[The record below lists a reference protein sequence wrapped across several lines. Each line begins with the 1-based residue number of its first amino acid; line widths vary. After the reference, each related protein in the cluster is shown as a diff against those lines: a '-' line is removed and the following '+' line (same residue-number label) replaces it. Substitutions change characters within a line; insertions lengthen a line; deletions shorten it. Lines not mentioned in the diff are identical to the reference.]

1 MYRFQKRKEKDH
13 KKVKIEI
20 SSIHLQLKKTTYH
33 KSKIQCKYDA

>member
-20 SSIHLQLKKTTYH
+20 SSIHLQLKKQHIT
-33 KSKIQCKYDA
+33 KVKFNVNDA